1 MAIIK
6 KYNKENGTTYV
17 YESVSYWDKEKQQP
31 RSKRKLIGK
40 LDPVTGEIVPT
51 NGRGRKA
58 KDNNLQES
66 SSPDENSTEQI
77 VPSSTSDVPDSED
90 YKKLYEESRR
100 LLLEK
105 DAAIANL
112 EGSVARLMKEKQDL
126 LTHLE
131 QILRKYKR

>member
-40 LDPVTGEIVPT
+40 LDPLTGEIVPT

-58 KDNNLQES
+58 KDNNVQES
-66 SSPDENSTEQI
+66 SSPDENPTDQI
-77 VPSSTSDVPDSED
+77 VAPSTSDVPDSTD

-126 LTHLE
+126 LTRLE
-131 QILRKYKR
+131 QMLREYKR